1 MIKEQNTEQINPH
14 IETSYRGN
22 KSLKLDINDKN
33 VGEVENLFSNL
44 PSDLSEIQIR
54 NLSRKNII
62 LNVPDSIGSFS
73 NLNHVTL
80 HNCVSSIPESVCQLS
95 KLQFLGLTGNRELKS
110 VPECINDMENLIFL
124 NLKGSAVETTIDGLD
139 LSDGMWDM
147 TREERPREKTKEEKL
162 QELQVEL
169 QRIQNMIA
177 KLENS

>member
-1 MIKEQNTEQINPH
+1 MAKPQKIEERNPYVQTYNGRKDL
-14 IETSYRGN
+14 I
-22 KSLKLDINDKN
+22 LDITDEN
-33 VGEVENLFSNL
+33 VGNIQNVFSDL
-44 PSDLSEIQIR
+44 PSDISQIQIR
-54 NLSRKNII
+54 NLSRRNII

-80 HNCVSSIPESVCQLS
+80 HNCMNSIPESVCQLP
-95 KLQFLGLTGNRELKS
+95 KLQFLGLTGNKELKS
-110 VPECINDMENLIFL
+110 IPECINDMENLIFL
-124 NLKGSAVETTIDGLD
+124 NLKGSGVETRIDGLK
-139 LSDGMWDM
+139 LGDGMWDM